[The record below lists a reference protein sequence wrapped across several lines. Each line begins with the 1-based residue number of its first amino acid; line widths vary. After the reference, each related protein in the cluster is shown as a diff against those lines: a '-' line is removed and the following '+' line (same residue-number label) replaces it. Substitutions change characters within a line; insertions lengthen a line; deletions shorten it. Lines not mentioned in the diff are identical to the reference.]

1 MKSRF
6 VKGDA
11 KNALGLDSQNQSAL
25 KKIPKRSSDYV
36 DAPVIPT
43 NPHGLFDE
51 RAKFANGSPNHNDN
65 SHESKKE
72 QSKEEVLP
80 SGAGAAAG
88 LLDKYPLSS
97 GAISTASVMLISD
110 PGKDTIVWDQNN
122 RTPEELED
130 TSDID
135 ESIVTNGM
143 NVVPAIARRKNNV
156 IEIIEGSRRRE
167 SCIKNH
173 KPLLAIVV
181 SEMSDEDAKVIVVF
195 GNEGRKDTNIFSRV
209 EGYQLLLDGERPI
222 CRSKAALARRLG
234 FQREW
239 VSNLMQISEIPP
251 EVKACLSKKER
262 NELPAKK
269 AIKLAKMIVSLKEAS
284 RTALVDWATNAVDV
298 TVNDIMGRIK
308 GTTATRKG
316 ENSKVGTMNIVYR
329 NDAVS
334 VVQNKAMKGILLQLP
349 DSLDVSQLDED
360 GIRKILSDV
369 LKKQTQT

>member
-25 KKIPKRSSDYV
+25 RKIPKRSSDYV

-51 RAKFANGSPNHNDN
+51 KANFANGSPNHNDKVN
-65 SHESKKE
+65 ESKGE
-72 QSKEEVLP
+72 QSKQEVLP
-80 SGAGAAAG
+80 SGAGAG

-122 RTPEELED
+122 RTAEELED

-284 RTALVDWATNAVDV
+284 RAALVDWATKAADV
-298 TVNDIMGRIK
+298 TVNDIIGRIK
-308 GTTATRKG
+308 GANGTQHG

-329 NDAVS
+329 NDTVS

-349 DSLDVSQLDED
+349 DSLDVSQLDDD
-360 GIRKILSDV
+360 GIVKILSDA
-369 LKKQTQT
+369 LDKRTQK

>member
-11 KNALGLDSQNQSAL
+11 KNSLGLDSQNQSAL
-25 KKIPKRSSDYV
+25 QKIPKRKTDYV
-36 DAPVIPT
+36 DAPVVPT

-51 RAKFANGSPNHNDN
+51 KAIFANDSPNKD
-65 SHESKKE
+65 SGHESKKE
-72 QSKEEVLP
+72 QSKQEFSP
-80 SGAGAAAG
+80 SGEGAAAS

-122 RTPEELED
+122 RSAEELED

-269 AIKLAKMIVSLKEAS
+269 AIKLAKMIV
-284 RTALVDWATNAVDV
+284 
-298 TVNDIMGRIK
+298 
-308 GTTATRKG
+308 
-316 ENSKVGTMNIVYR
+316 
-329 NDAVS
+329 
-334 VVQNKAMKGILLQLP
+334 LLN
-349 DSLDVSQLDED
+349 
-360 GIRKILSDV
+360 
-369 LKKQTQT
+369 